1 MLTCIKAANG
11 LFAGGGMIGCLV
23 VAWLADRFGRVRAIQ
38 IISALSVIAAI
49 IQGASV
55 HIAMFL
61 VGRTLGGMGAGMM
74 NVIAPLYQSEVSPPK
89 MRGKMVGLHGFL
101 LVCGYAVAAW
111 TGLGCYY
118 EKNQDVQWRLCLC
131 LQMVSPG
138 LLLVASPWVPESP
151 RWLILRDQPEK
162 GLQTLK
168 KLHQSKDDSDD
179 LLAQEEYLQI
189 QEQIRLERQNA
200 VSLWQQLKK
209 PSVRRRFLTGLFVQC
224 LGQSTGVLVTSNY
237 QILLWQNLN
246 IKGAMPLVLY
256 GLYTTWA
263 ASLNLLSSRIIDR
276 VGRIRLLTIGL
287 VSLRTS
293 LKAAHLLTP
302 TSPVALSC

>member
-1 MLTCIKAANG
+1 
-11 LFAGGGMIGCLV
+11 MIGCLV

-38 IISALSVIAAI
+38 IISAISVIGAI

-111 TGLGCYY
+111 IGLGCYY
-118 EKNQDVQWRLCLC
+118 EKNPDVQWRLCLC
-131 LQMVSPG
+131 MQIVSPG
-138 LLLVASPWVPESP
+138 FLLIATPWIPESP
-151 RWLILRDQPEK
+151 RWLILRDKSEK

-168 KLHQSKDDSDD
+168 KLHRSNDDPDD

-189 QEQIRLERQNA
+189 QEQLRLERQDN
-200 VSLWQQLKK
+200 VGLWQQLKR
-209 PSVRRRFLTGLFVQC
+209 PSVRKRFLTGLFVQC
-224 LGQSTGVLVTSNY
+224 VGQSTGILVTSNY
-237 QILLWQNLN
+237 QILLWHNLN

-256 GLYTTWA
+256 GLYTSWA
-263 ASLNLLSSRIIDR
+263 ACLNLVSSRIIDR
-276 VGRIRLLTIGL
+276 VGRIRLLVIGL
-287 VSLRTS
+287 VSLPHS
-293 LKAAHLLTP
+293 FQKLHIYSHP
-302 TSPVALSC
+302 I